1 MKSAVFGLPS
11 IQPVVAAWKGV
22 GGWVVVVSG
31 SGFGGKGV
39 GVGVGKLTSY
49 KGWLFKL
56 ALTIEKNTIHLTD
69 YAN

>member
-1 MKSAVFGLPS
+1 M
-11 IQPVVAAWKGV
+11 
-22 GGWVVVVSG
+22 VVVSG

-49 KGWLFKL
+49 KGWLVKL
-56 ALTIEKNTIHLTD
+56 ALTPENTIHLTD